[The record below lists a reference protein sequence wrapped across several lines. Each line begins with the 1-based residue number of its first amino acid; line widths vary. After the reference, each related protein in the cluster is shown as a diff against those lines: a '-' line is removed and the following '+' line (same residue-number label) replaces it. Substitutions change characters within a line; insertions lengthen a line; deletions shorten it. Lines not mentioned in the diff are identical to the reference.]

1 MKEQINEIENEL
13 KAEGLREI
21 LTQYSVYLTAEQAT
35 AIDEQIKRRRNSGF
49 SVSFSSIIR
58 EALESGFSSVCED
71 TEALTSMKRGRN

>member
-21 LTQYSVYLTAEQAT
+21 LTQYSVYLTSEQAT
-35 AIDEQIKRRRNSGF
+35 AIDEQVKRRRNAGF

-58 EALESGFSSVCED
+58 EALESGFSSVSAD
-71 TEALTSMKRGRN
+71 TETLESMKRGRN

>member
-21 LTQYSVYLTAEQAT
+21 LTQYSVYLTADQAT
-35 AIDEQIKRRRNSGF
+35 AIEDQIKKRRNAGF

-58 EALESGFSSVCED
+58 EAPL
-71 TEALTSMKRGRN
+71 L